1 MAANQIKIRKGL
13 DLPVTGV
20 PQQAVDSSAEVKTV
34 GLLGPDYLGMRPTM
48 AVQEGDRV
56 ELGQVLFE
64 DKNHPS
70 VKYTAP
76 GSGSIAAINRGA
88 KRSLQ
93 SVVIEL
99 NGADERQFEKHADVR
114 GLNDEQVREKLLAS
128 GLWTALRTRPFSKVA
143 DPTVKP
149 HSIFV
154 TATDTNPLAARPDSI
169 ISAHEN
175 DFGTGVLALTKLT
188 EGSVFVCKA
197 SGTNVPS
204 APPDTVKVVDFDGP
218 HPAGLP
224 GTHIHFLDPVG
235 PRKSVWYLN
244 YQDTIAIGKL
254 LTSGRLWAER
264 IIALGGPVVK
274 NPRLLQTRVGACV
287 SELARGEL
295 ASGEHRLISGSVL
308 GGTTAAG
315 ALDFMGRYHL
325 QISALAEGRE
335 REFLGW
341 QKPGAD
347 KFSIKNVFA
356 SKLTPGKQ
364 FALTTSIEGSKR
376 AMVPVGSYEQIMPLD
391 ILPTQLLRA
400 LIVGDTDEAQALGC
414 LELDE
419 EDLALSTFVCPG
431 KYDYAPLLRQNLDR
445 IEKEG

>member
-1 MAANQIKIRKGL
+1 MAANRIKIRKGL

-20 PQQAVDSSAEVKTV
+20 PEQSVDSTV
-34 GLLGPDYLGMRPTM
+34 EIKSVGILGPDYMGMRPTM
-48 AVQEGDRV
+48 AVKEGDRV

-70 VKYTAP
+70 IKFTAP
-76 GSGSIAAINRGA
+76 GCGSVAAINRGA

-99 NGADERQFEKHADVR
+99 SGADERQFDKHVDVR
-114 GLNDEQVREKLLAS
+114 GLDGEQVRQQLLAS
-128 GLWTALRTRPFSKVA
+128 GLWTALRARPFSKVA
-143 DPTVKP
+143 DPTAKP

-154 TATDTNPLAARPDSI
+154 TATDTNPLAARPDAI
-169 ISAHEN
+169 ISAHES
-175 DFGTGVLALTKLT
+175 DFANGVMALTKLT
-188 EGSVFVCKA
+188 DGSVFVCKS

-235 PRKSVWYLN
+235 PQKSVWYLN
-244 YQDTIAIGKL
+244 YQDAIAIGKL
-254 LTSGRLWAER
+254 LSTGRLWMDR
-264 IIALGGPVVK
+264 VIALGGPVVK
-274 NPRLLQTRVGACV
+274 NPRLLQSRIGACISDLV
-287 SELARGEL
+287 QGEL
-295 ASGEHRLISGSVL
+295 KEGEHRVISGSIL
-308 GGTTAAG
+308 GGAAAAG
-315 ALDFMGRYHL
+315 ALDFLGRYHL
-325 QISALAEGRE
+325 QVSALAEGRE

-356 SKLTPGKQ
+356 AKLTPGKR
-364 FALTTSIEGSKR
+364 FDFTTSTEGSER

-400 LIVGDTDEAQALGC
+400 LIVGDTDQAQALGC

-431 KYDYAPLLRQNLDR
+431 KYDYAPLLRHNLDR